1 MKTKDITKAQDAELA
16 KLLLDARKLSTDFR
30 FGIAGSKTRNT
41 KEGKNARREIA
52 RILTEMR
59 SRTAKKAN

>member
-1 MKTKDITKAQDAELA
+1 MKTKDITKTGDAELA

-41 KEGKNARREIA
+41 KEGKNAKREIA

-59 SRTAKKAN
+59 SRAAKKAS